1 MRAYDPRCILLCV
14 SIDVLIH
21 CKPLCCNPFLGPR
34 TKYKIIIIIIIKNN
48 SSEKRMPERPENG
61 QKLVEE
67 VQKYKDWNL
76 TVYRWPVR
84 ALLIKKILFEEAMYK
99 SDVYGLN

>member
-1 MRAYDPRCILLCV
+1 M
-14 SIDVLIH
+14 
-21 CKPLCCNPFLGPR
+21 
-34 TKYKIIIIIIIKNN
+34 
-48 SSEKRMPERPENG
+48 SEHPENG

-84 ALLIKKILFEEAMYK
+84 ALLIKKILFEEEMYK
-99 SDVYGLN
+99 LDVYGLN

>member
-1 MRAYDPRCILLCV
+1 
-14 SIDVLIH
+14 
-21 CKPLCCNPFLGPR
+21 LGPR
-34 TKYKIIIIIIIKNN
+34 TKYKKNNNN

-67 VQKYKDWNL
+67 VQKYKDSNL

-84 ALLIKKILFEEAMYK
+84 ALLIKKILFEEEMYK